1 MCINYLYYINITYKK
16 YSNTW
21 KYKDNTPN
29 QILDKKEIAKDGNN
43 KIDLENQ
50 YEKLSKENIQQ
61 ESNNSYIFN
70 SIIAYQQRY
79 IELLQDISKKTLE
92 LNKNIIDVIPS
103 LYLEILNKSNTK
115 IYDEINQKIY
125 NNLLGLVNIFN
136 ENILK
141 SIDKYTEIY
150 GLYLIDFRE
159 TYQNLSDK
167 SNYSVKD

>member
-1 MCINYLYYINITYKK
+1 M
-16 YSNTW
+16 
-21 KYKDNTPN
+21 PN

-103 LYLEILNKSNTK
+103 LYLEILNKSSTK

-125 NNLLGLVNIFN
+125 NNLLALVNIFN

-141 SIDKYTEIY
+141 SIDKYTITY

-167 SNYSVKD
+167 SNYSVRD

>member
-1 MCINYLYYINITYKK
+1 MCINYLYYINFTYKK

-103 LYLEILNKSNTK
+103 LYLEILNKSSTK

-125 NNLLGLVNIFN
+125 NNLLALVNIFN

-141 SIDKYTEIY
+141 SIDKYTKTY
-150 GLYLIDFRE
+150 GLYLTDFRE

>member
-1 MCINYLYYINITYKK
+1 MCINYLYYINFTYKK

-79 IELLQDISKKTLE
+79 WIITRYFK
-92 LNKNIIDVIPS
+92 KNI
-103 LYLEILNKSNTK
+103 
-115 IYDEINQKIY
+115 
-125 NNLLGLVNIFN
+125 
-136 ENILK
+136 
-141 SIDKYTEIY
+141 
-150 GLYLIDFRE
+150 R
-159 TYQNLSDK
+159 
-167 SNYSVKD
+167 VK

>member
-1 MCINYLYYINITYKK
+1 M
-16 YSNTW
+16 
-21 KYKDNTPN
+21 PN

-103 LYLEILNKSNTK
+103 LYLEILNKSSTK

-125 NNLLGLVNIFN
+125 NNLLALVNIFN

-141 SIDKYTEIY
+141 SIDKYTITY